1 MTPSKSIVRV
11 ALETGSSA
19 SKEMVARW
27 ARVSYEILE
36 ELHELLALP
45 DSAETLTF
53 LRFSSRALMTI
64 SLVGLVIFPA
74 MLLGEN

>member
-1 MTPSKSIVRV
+1 M
-11 ALETGSSA
+11 
-19 SKEMVARW
+19 
-27 ARVSYEILE
+27 
-36 ELHELLALP
+36 LLALP

-74 MLLGEN
+74 MLSGEED